1 MMSIL
6 CMLAELFYAGNQ
18 EERKPG
24 KEVFRPALSCSSR
37 TVLLRVHRLLLV
49 GFALFAG
56 LLEGPA
62 EVAAVL
68 LLLTTLATGGLRGFR
83 PGPAEIG
90 VLIWILAG
98 VPGLLLD
105 PGPHS
110 SADTTRPL
118 FALMMWVGAR
128 AIGPAEPSLLRKMAW
143 AFGGACV
150 LNAAY
155 GLLQLTVG
163 ELPWDSLFLKNPKS
177 AQIWAPNRV
186 YWVRAASGLFYNRL
200 KLAHVGMI
208 GALLIAMIAFAPH
221 VRRRVRTIAAAGGL
235 LLGAG
240 LAFTYARMAFLA
252 MVAAFVALAAVLKRW
267 LILGASIAVSLAGA
281 IAVLSSEHGRERL
294 STLDE
299 DFSIRRTMFEAA
311 LAMFSAHPIFG
322 VGHGV
327 YRNAIQQLGPS
338 GLTGVHLTSPH
349 NLWLQLLAETGV
361 VGFAGFN
368 VAVVWCSLRAIR
380 RIARGPNDV
389 DRAILDRLALLG
401 VLAILFVGVLHFSLH
416 HAPVSLVFWTLAGV
430 CVRSEEDGAASQ
442 A

>member
-1 MMSIL
+1 
-6 CMLAELFYAGNQ
+6 
-18 EERKPG
+18 
-24 KEVFRPALSCSSR
+24 
-37 TVLLRVHRLLLV
+37 VLLRAHRFLLV
-49 GFALFAG
+49 AYALCLG

-62 EVAAVL
+62 EAAAVL
-68 LLLTTLATGGLRGFR
+68 LLLTTLATGALRGFR
-83 PGPAEIG
+83 PGPAELG
-90 VLIWILAG
+90 VLIWMLAG

-118 FALMMWVGAR
+118 FALTMLIGAR
-128 AIGPAEPSLLRKMAW
+128 AIGTADAPLLRKMAW
-143 AFGGACV
+143 AFAGACV

-155 GLLQLTVG
+155 GLVQLTIG

-177 AQIWAPNRV
+177 GQIWAPNRV

-208 GALLIAMIAFAPH
+208 GALLVAMIAFAPH
-221 VRRRVRTIAAAGGL
+221 VRRRVRAIAAAGGL

-252 MVAAFVALAAVLKRW
+252 MFAAFVALAGVLKRW
-267 LILGASIAVSLAGA
+267 LILGASIAVSAAGA
-281 IAVLSSEHGRERL
+281 VAIFTSEHGRERL

-299 DFSIRRTMFEAA
+299 DFSIRRNMFEAA
-311 LAMFSAHPIFG
+311 LAMFRAQPLLG

-327 YRNAIQQLGPS
+327 YRNAIARLGVE
-338 GLTGVHLTSPH
+338 GLAGVHLTSPH

-368 VAVVWCSLRAIR
+368 VAVGWCLLRAVR
-380 RIARGPNDV
+380 RIARGQNDA
-389 DRAILDRLALLG
+389 DRAILDRLALIG
-401 VLAILFVGVLHFSLH
+401 VLAILFVGLLHFSLH

-430 CVRSEEDGAASQ
+430 CVRSGEDGEARQ